1 LEGKTAGVL
10 GFGRIGQE
18 VARILKA
25 FNTRVLAYARTLTPE
40 KAGQIGADC
49 VPMETLLRESDI
61 VTIHVPLNANTRGMI
76 GDKELAMMKPG
87 ALLVNTARGPIVS
100 ETAMLKA
107 LETGHL
113 GGVGLDVFEI
123 EPLPMD
129 HPLRRFDNAIL
140 LSHRGYATV
149 EVLQERYEEAITN
162 ILNFIDGKPVNL
174 HNPEVLKP

>member
-1 LEGKTAGVL
+1 
-10 GFGRIGQE
+10 
-18 VARILKA
+18 
-25 FNTRVLAYARTLTPE
+25 
-40 KAGQIGADC
+40 
-49 VPMETLLRESDI
+49 
-61 VTIHVPLNANTRGMI
+61 
-76 GDKELAMMKPG
+76 MMKPG
-87 ALLVNTARGPIVS
+87 ALLVNTARGAIIS

-113 GGVGLDVFEI
+113 GGVGLDVFET

-162 ILNFIDGKPVNL
+162 ILNFMDGKPINL